1 MRRMAV
7 ADTLPSLFCKVNKK
21 SILACNY
28 SVFNLLFILKKR
40 IFVMS
45 IWQKP
50 NRLNLLI
57 MKEYIAQRLEALREV
72 MRRENLDAFIFPS
85 TDPHNS
91 EYVPDRWKGREWI
104 SGFNGSAGTAV
115 VTMHSAAL
123 WTDSRY
129 FIAAADQLSGT
140 EFQLMKLKIEGT
152 PTISEWLG
160 SELREVSSAQV
171 GVDGMCNSAANVEV
185 LVSDLRREGGI
196 TVRTNL
202 DPLDIVWTDRP
213 QIPASKVEI
222 QPVELAGES
231 VASKL
236 TRIRKALRDLHADGM
251 LMSALDDVAWT
262 LNLRG
267 TDVHCTPV
275 FVSYLLISTTSATL
289 YINKEK
295 LTPEVE
301 AYLES
306 QGVKMAGY
314 DDVRKGI
321 KEYAE
326 YNILLDP
333 NETNYTLSRLVDVQE
348 VIRHKSPIPAMKA
361 IKNEAEIRGYRSA
374 MLKDGIALVKF
385 LRWLKPAVE
394 AGGQTEISIDK
405 KLTSLRAEQ
414 PLFRDISFDTIAGYG
429 AHGAIVHYEATPET
443 DIPLEPHGLLLL
455 DSGAQYQDGT
465 TDITRTIALGPVS
478 DYEKH
483 IYTLVLKGHIQL
495 EICKFP
501 SGASG
506 TQMDILAREAMW
518 REGLNY
524 LHGTGHGVGSY
535 LSVHEGPHQ
544 FRLEW
549 MPAPFLENMTVTDE
563 PGIYLAGQF
572 GVRIENT
579 LLISHYKDTEFG
591 KFLQFESLTLCPI
604 DTTPV
609 VKEELLPE
617 EVAWLNEYHQ
627 HVYDMLAPHLDD
639 EGDKEWLRKATMPI

>member
-1 MRRMAV
+1 M
-7 ADTLPSLFCKVNKK
+7 ADTLSSLFCKVNKK

-28 SVFNLLFILKKR
+28 SVFNLLFILKKC

-222 QPVELAGES
+222 QPVELAGET

-301 AYLES
+301 AHLES

>member
-1 MRRMAV
+1 M

-21 SILACNY
+21 SISACNY

-72 MRRENLDAFIFPS
+72 MRCEKLDAFIFPS

-222 QPVELAGES
+222 QPVELAGET

-301 AYLES
+301 AHLES
-306 QGVKMAGY
+306 QGVKMADY

-627 HVYDMLAPHLDD
+627 HVYDVLAPHLDD